1 MFRKWIDESEFDG
14 KNDFYDNSVMS
25 VRQWI
30 AVLGIMIIPVVNIIM
45 IFWWAFSKKETINS
59 NKVNWAR
66 AMLIVLTVLLI
77 SISLFGVI
85 LISFFSIQ
93 HH

>member
-45 IFWWAFSKKETINS
+45 IFWWAFSNKETINS